1 MGNGMMGCAGGLG
14 MMGTGL
20 LLFILLLVVIGY
32 VAYRLG
38 QNKSQASGA
47 GGSSV
52 GQSRGDEALEVV
64 RHRYAQGE
72 IDREQYERLR
82 RDLA

>member
-1 MGNGMMGCAGGLG
+1 

-38 QNKSQASGA
+38 QNRPNGTTSDRAAPVRS
-47 GGSSV
+47 
-52 GQSRGDEALEVV
+52 DEALELA
-64 RHRYAQGE
+64 RKRYAEGK
-72 IDREQYERLR
+72 IDRDEFERLR

>member
-1 MGNGMMGCAGGLG
+1 MG

-20 LLFILLLVVIGY
+20 LLFILLLVAVGY

-38 QNKSQASGA
+38 QNKSQTNVNG
-47 GGSSV
+47 GGSSLQ
-52 GQSRGDEALEVV
+52 GRRDEALEVV
-64 RHRYAQGE
+64 RRRYAQGE
-72 IDREQYERLR
+72 IEREEYERLR